1 MNSNPTLE
9 DQLLV
14 LREHLSKITSE
25 NQHVYIQ
32 SKLLIAA
39 FNLYFELITA
49 DANINFI
56 SLYTRIAYANSQ
68 KLIPRCLLNPC
79 HIVRKLI
86 ESDEIDTSKFNTFNE
101 FLSKLLENFLI
112 YSIEFI
118 EKNIEI
124 PEEIKSIFSISKL
137 YERKSFIPIVEFL
150 VVEINRNDKILSGLV
165 EGELENEVQVLY
177 DITGKNDL
185 FTKNIELLGNV
196 FPLPFSINLIDV
208 DVSTEGQLVPSC
220 VVVFPDYLLDV
231 TSISSMFGDKHINS
245 WLSLLD
251 KFKGKASSPAILIG
265 NMTNYFL
272 DLLIKNSN
280 LELKDL
286 SKEIFMQDPLTW
298 AMFTDEEVAS
308 IFMQMHKHFDNLK
321 RVINSDFKLKNLDS
335 GKIYLEPSFYCRDYG
350 IQGRL
355 DLFHIQDNRQQ
366 AEIIELKSSKIFKPN
381 SYGLNAS
388 HYIQTLLYDLMV
400 KSAFKQNL
408 ALTNYILYSA
418 LDQDN
423 LRFAVPSRQM
433 QYEIIKVRNE
443 MIAIEYGIANSEVML
458 SKAFYHLRVENFPDL
473 RGFVLQDL
481 KTFEGVYLTLSKA
494 ERAYFDK
501 FVGFISREQL
511 LSKTGAH
518 GFNTTKGLSALW
530 LESIEEKVDRF
541 AVLNHLKILKNDS
554 DDLFPVIVL
563 GRTTFTAALSNF
575 RKGDIAVLYP
585 HHYNRKNILHHEI
598 FKCTI
603 LEINDAEI
611 VIRMRHPQ
619 LNHHIFK
626 VTSFWNLEEDKLS
639 SSFKGMYR
647 SIFEFAQAPKEKRD
661 LLLGIKRPEFNNQAK
676 EFAFEPN
683 VTVEQQAIIRKIY
696 ETKDYLLLWG
706 PPGTGKTSVVIK
718 HVAGLFHKFSND
730 KIIYLAYTN
739 RAVDEI
745 CAALVDVGLKSEFI
759 RIGSR
764 FSIGQD
770 YLDNL
775 LDNQVSKCNSR
786 AQIISLLQNCKI
798 YVGTISSLMGKP
810 ELFDIIDFEMAII
823 DEASQVLEPALV
835 GLLTKFNKFV
845 LIGDH
850 KQLPA
855 VVTQPNRDTI
865 VTEQLLLDLDINN
878 LRISFFERLYFRC
891 INMGWTHVIEVLEQQ
906 GRMHEE
912 IMRFPKTHFYEN
924 KLKVIP
930 HLQRQKNKLNLK
942 SDGSPFAKIL
952 ATKRLIFVNTPID
965 NQMNWKVNEIEA
977 ELACKVAEFIV
988 KIYQENDI
996 NIDQE
1001 TIGII
1006 TPYKA
1011 QIAKIKSIIKVNE
1024 EITIDTVERYQGGA
1038 REVIIFSLCTN
1049 MLSQLDSLVSLSQ
1062 EGVDRKLNVAL
1073 TRAKEQ
1079 IIILGNI
1086 DILNNIETYKNLID
1100 SYYVVDYSE
1109 VS

>member
-1 MNSNPTLE
+1 MNNIPILEEQLVVLRDHLLKIANE
-9 DQLLV
+9 DQHDYV
-14 LREHLSKITSE
+14 
-25 NQHVYIQ
+25 Q
-32 SKLLIAA
+32 SKLLTAS
-39 FNLYFELITA
+39 FNVFFELITS

-56 SLYTRIAYANSQ
+56 SLYSRIAYANSQ
-68 KLIPRCLLNPC
+68 KLIPRSLLHSCHVIRKLVETDEFEISKFVSFPSFMAELLN
-79 HIVRKLI
+79 KL
-86 ESDEIDTSKFNTFNE
+86 
-101 FLSKLLENFLI
+101 LI
-112 YSIEFI
+112 YSIDGI
-118 EKNIEI
+118 ESKIEI
-124 PEEIKSIFSISKL
+124 PEDIKSVFANSKAYEKASFTSI
-137 YERKSFIPIVEFL
+137 IEFL
-150 VVEINRNDKILSGLV
+150 VVEIDKGNKILRGLV
-165 EGELENEVQVLY
+165 EGELETEVTILY
-177 DITGKNDL
+177 DIAGKNDL
-185 FTKNIELLGNV
+185 FTKNVELIGTV
-196 FPLPFSINLIDV
+196 FPLPFPINLIDV
-208 DVSTEGQLVPSC
+208 DFTTEGQLVPSC
-220 VVVFPDYLLDV
+220 FVLFPDYLLDV
-231 TSISSMFGDKHINS
+231 TSIASMFGDKHINS

-251 KFKGKASSPAILIG
+251 KFKGKASSPAILVG

-272 DLLIKNSN
+272 DLLVKNPS

-298 AMFTDEEVAS
+298 AMFTDDEVSS
-308 IFMQMHKHFDNLK
+308 IFMQLHKHFDNLK
-321 RVINSDFKLKNLDS
+321 RVINTDFKTKNLDN

-355 DLFHIQDNRQQ
+355 DLFHIQDNRSQ

-400 KSAFKQNL
+400 RSAFKQNL
-408 ALTNYILYSA
+408 TLTNYILYSA
-418 LDQDN
+418 LDHDN

-433 QYEIIKVRNE
+433 QYEIMKVRNE
-443 MIAIEYGIANSEVML
+443 MISIEYAIANNEKML
-458 SKAFYHLRVENFPDL
+458 SKAFFNLKVDNFPDL
-473 RGFVLQDL
+473 RGFALQDL
-481 KTFEGVYLTLSKA
+481 KDFEVVYITLSKT

-501 FVGFISREQL
+501 FVGFIAREQML
-511 LSKTGAH
+511 GKTGAH

-530 LESIEEKVDRF
+530 LESIEEKMDRF
-541 AVLNHLKILKNDS
+541 AVLNHLKILKNES
-554 DDLFPVIVL
+554 DEQFPVIVL
-563 GRTTFTAALSNF
+563 GRTTFTAKLSNF
-575 RKGDIAVLYP
+575 RQGDIAVLYP
-585 HHYNRKNILHHEI
+585 HNYNRKNILHHEI

-603 LEINDAEI
+603 LEINETEI

-639 SSFKGMYR
+639 SSFKVMYR
-647 SIFEFAQAPKEKRD
+647 SLFEFAQAPKEKRD
-661 LLLGIKRPEFNNQAK
+661 LLLGIKRPDFNNQNK
-676 EFAFEPN
+676 EFNFD
-683 VTVEQQAIIRKIY
+683 TSITIEQQAIIRKIY

-718 HVAGLFHKFSND
+718 HVAGLFHKFSDD

-745 CAALVDVGLKSEFI
+745 CAALVEVGLKSEFI

-764 FSIGQD
+764 FSIGED

-775 LDNQVSKCNSR
+775 LDNQVTKCSSR
-786 AQIISLLQNCKI
+786 AQIISLLKNCKI

-810 ELFDIIDFEMAII
+810 ELFNIIDFEMAII
-823 DEASQVLEPALV
+823 DEASQILEPALI

-855 VVTQPNRDTI
+855 VVTQSNRETI
-865 VTEQLLLDLDINN
+865 VNEELLRNINIHDL
-878 LRISFFERLYFRC
+878 RVSFFERLYFRC
-891 INMGWTHVIEVLEQQ
+891 INMGWTHVIEILEQQ
-906 GRMHEE
+906 GRMHED

-930 HLQRQKNKLNLK
+930 NLQRLKKKLNLK
-942 SDGSPFAKIL
+942 TVGSDFAKIL
-952 ATKRLIFVNTPID
+952 ASKRLIFINTPVD
-965 NQMNWKVNEIEA
+965 NQLNWKVNEIEA
-977 ELACKVAEFIV
+977 EVACKVADLIV
-988 KIYQENDI
+988 NNYRESGII
-996 NIDQE
+996 IDQD

-1011 QIAKIKSIIKVNE
+1011 QIAKIKSIINVNA

-1079 IIILGNI
+1079 IVILGNI
-1086 DILNNIETYKNLID
+1086 NILQNNLMYKNLID
-1100 SYYVVDYSE
+1100 SYHVLDYLEVV
-1109 VS
+1109 